1 MNGAA
6 TKAREALEFRLREL
20 RSAAKADKEQKAK
33 ERAAAAAAAKANATV
48 EAAAANAAAEAKAAA
63 ANAAADE
70 AAEAAA
76 STVQILPLSL
86 AELAFAY
93 LDPTFLAGLLDSGC
107 TGVEIANPSTPR
119 QALRFSGTGAAT
131 AAGLQVAKQRLT
143 SPLAPGPLTEARDD
157 GLVWRLSAAAAGK
170 RVVQALKALADLDF
184 DT

>member
-1 MNGAA
+1 
-6 TKAREALEFRLREL
+6 LREL

-33 ERAAAAAAAKANATV
+33 ERAAAAAAAKAKAAA
-48 EAAAANAAAEAKAAA
+48 EAAYANAAAEAKAAA
-63 ANAAADE
+63 AKAAE
-70 AAEAAA
+70 VAEAAA

-107 TGVEIANPSTPR
+107 TGVELANPSTPR
-119 QALRFSGTGAAT
+119 QALRFFGTGAAT
-131 AAGLQVAKQRLT
+131 AAGLRVAKQRLT
-143 SPLAPGPLTEARDD
+143 SPLVPGPLTEARDD

>member
-1 MNGAA
+1 
-6 TKAREALEFRLREL
+6 LREL

-33 ERAAAAAAAKANATV
+33 ERAAAAAAAKAKAAA
-48 EAAAANAAAEAKAAA
+48 EAAYANAAAEAKAAA
-63 ANAAADE
+63 AKAAE
-70 AAEAAA
+70 VAEAAA